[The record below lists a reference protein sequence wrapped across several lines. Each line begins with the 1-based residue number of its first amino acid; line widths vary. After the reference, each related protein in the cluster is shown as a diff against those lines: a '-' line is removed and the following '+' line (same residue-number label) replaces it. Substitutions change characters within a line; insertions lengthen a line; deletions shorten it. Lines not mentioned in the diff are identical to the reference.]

1 MKLIYIEPG
10 IPNWAQL
17 EKKNFF
23 WNNLDDVTVLQ
34 KLYVTWAQRSLVD
47 NMIVRMGGWEQQDY
61 INVICSFQCYMIVT
75 CHKCYKCHKC
85 YMWHDSEDSGR
96 EAVTGLELNVICS
109 FRLLHFMPSRPNR
122 PSQPYAL
129 NTDAP
134 TIWRRKIL
142 IEWASLIFNVLWHFF

>member
-1 MKLIYIEPG
+1 MKIKSNMKLIYIEPG

-85 YMWHDSEDSGR
+85 YMWHNSEDSGR
-96 EAVTGLELNVICS
+96 EAVAGLELNVICS
-109 FRLLHFMPSRPNR
+109 FRLLHFMPSSQTAPANR
-122 PSQPYAL
+122 TL
-129 NTDAP
+129 
-134 TIWRRKIL
+134 WIL
-142 IEWASLIFNVLWHFF
+142 MHPLHGNGQY